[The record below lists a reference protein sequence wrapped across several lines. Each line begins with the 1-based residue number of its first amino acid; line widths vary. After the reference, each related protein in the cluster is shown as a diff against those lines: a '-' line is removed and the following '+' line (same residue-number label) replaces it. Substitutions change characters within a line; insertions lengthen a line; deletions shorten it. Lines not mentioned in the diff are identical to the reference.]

1 MTLQEISLIVASAL
15 WLLTGIL
22 LLVLLVK
29 LRRQDRELGSL
40 RETLNEAL
48 ARVALLERSRGGR
61 SPEPENALEAE
72 QLRSQLKARLAVTP
86 PSGGAP
92 EKYRYLASMAC
103 HGMKAEEIAEVLKI
117 SPREAEQLVKLAQV
131 ARRSD

>member
-1 MTLQEISLIVASAL
+1 MTLQDISYITASVLCLLTCGLLIV
-15 WLLTGIL
+15 LLG
-22 LLVLLVK
+22 K
-29 LRRQDRELGSL
+29 LRRQERRVNALREELG
-40 RETLNEAL
+40 EAL
-48 ARVALLERSRGGR
+48 ARVTMLERAKGEK
-61 SPEPENALEAE
+61 PVETPDTVDAE
-72 QLRSQLKARLAVTP
+72 MLRAQLKARPLSP
-86 PSGGAP
+86 PGGSAP